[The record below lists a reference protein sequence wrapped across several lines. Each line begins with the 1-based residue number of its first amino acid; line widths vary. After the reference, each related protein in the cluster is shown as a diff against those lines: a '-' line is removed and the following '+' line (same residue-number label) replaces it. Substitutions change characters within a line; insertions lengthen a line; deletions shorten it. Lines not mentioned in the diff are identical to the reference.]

1 MSLKIY
7 GKVILA
13 SLGLVEDSTIYHCCD
28 TCDQVQPPGSASSI
42 LFAYSILTHATR
54 SSNWNCK
61 RSNKVYNEKFI
72 SGMPVNDNKQLMR
85 TRSSAMEFMRSFVS
99 EEFKKS
105 SQALS
110 ITSNAVG
117 GFAAKIFGVVLNTF
131 EPREAEFW
139 AYDE

>member
-1 MSLKIY
+1 MA
-7 GKVILA
+7 VCDILRA
-13 SLGLVEDSTIYHCCD
+13 TKRFYVVSWSVMFCKLRRVSC
-28 TCDQVQPPGSASSI
+28 TCVGSQLRI
-42 LFAYSILTHATR
+42 LRSFRR

-72 SGMPVNDNKQLMR
+72 SGMPAKDNIQLIR

-99 EEFKKS
+99 EQFKKS

-110 ITSNAVG
+110 ITSNADG

-131 EPREAEFW
+131 EPREAEF
-139 AYDE
+139 